1 MLFAIKNVKERLKGE
16 KKQNIPATPDKYHQM
31 ILSDITEMHYAR
43 NQEEYSFVFDKVFT
57 KWYQIEEI
65 RNFQDYFYEQW
76 INSKFNRWQIFHT
89 APGYASTNNPLEA
102 GLNKEIKGTYTNYEQ
117 VSMIG
122 MVKLMNK
129 IIVDYSL
136 AQKLPFEVKLTR
148 DNAIAKEAQHYTKNG
163 FCYIDIIF
171 VI

>member
-1 MLFAIKNVKERLKGE
+1 MSPDKCHLKS
-16 KKQNIPATPDKYHQM
+16 PDKYHQM

-76 INSKFNRWQIFHT
+76 IDSKFNRWQLFHT
-89 APGYASTNNPLEA
+89 PPGYASTSNPLEA